1 MEIIIHARQAQ
12 LADDFKGIVKEK
24 LKSMDRFHVLMERVE
39 VEIIHEA
46 NPSQGKNSHKVILTA
61 RGAGP
66 LVRAE
71 ATGFNDVAAFDE
83 AIKNFEL
90 QLRKIHEKSKDVNRS
105 SVRKR

>member
-1 MEIIIHARQAQ
+1 M
-12 LADDFKGIVKEK
+12 
-24 LKSMDRFHVLMERVE
+24 
-39 VEIIHEA
+39 
-46 NPSQGKNSHKVILTA
+46 
-61 RGAGP
+61 
-66 LVRAE
+66 RAE

>member
-12 LADDFKGIVKEK
+12 LADDFKVIVKEK

>member
-1 MEIIIHARQAQ
+1 
-12 LADDFKGIVKEK
+12 
-24 LKSMDRFHVLMERVE
+24 MERVE

>member
-12 LADDFKGIVKEK
+12 LAEDFKSIVVEK
-24 LKSMDRFHVLMERVE
+24 LKSMDRFHGLMERVE
-39 VEIIHEA
+39 VEVIHEA
-46 NPSQGKNSHKVILTA
+46 NPSQGKNSHRVILTA

-71 ATGFNDVAAFDE
+71 ATGFNDVAAFDNGI
-83 AIKNFEL
+83 ANFEL
-90 QLRKIHEKSKDVNRS
+90 QLRKIHEKSKDFDRT

>member
-12 LADDFKGIVKEK
+12 LAEDFKSIVVEK

-39 VEIIHEA
+39 VEVIHEA
-46 NPSQGKNSHKVILTA
+46 NPSQGKNSHRVILTA

-71 ATGFNDVAAFDE
+71 ATGFNDCLLYTSPSPRD
-83 AIKNFEL
+83 
-90 QLRKIHEKSKDVNRS
+90 S
-105 SVRKR
+105 

>member
-12 LADDFKGIVKEK
+12 LAEDFKSIVVEK

-46 NPSQGKNSHKVILTA
+46 NPSQGKNSHRVILTA

-71 ATGFNDVAAFDE
+71 ATAFNDVAAFDNGI
-83 AIKNFEL
+83 ANFEL
-90 QLRKIHEKSKDVNRS
+90 QLRKIHEKSKDFDRTT
-105 SVRKR
+105 VRKR